1 MMGVVVATAN
11 GRRVEMSS
19 KTKKL
24 LKNQNVF
31 RPELPKEEKKN
42 AGKNRKR

>member
-1 MMGVVVATAN
+1 MAGRVVASYD
-11 GRRVEMSS
+11 GRVMSS

-24 LKNQNVF
+24 IKNQNVY
-31 RPELPKEEKKN
+31 RTELPKEEKKN

>member
-11 GRRVEMSS
+11 GRRVEVSS

-31 RPELPKEEKKN
+31 RAELGVQRNES
-42 AGKNRKR
+42 KNRKR

>member
-1 MMGVVVATAN
+1 MMGKVVATYD
-11 GRRVEMSS
+11 GRVTSS

-31 RPELPKEEKKN
+31 RAELGVQRNES
-42 AGKNRKR
+42 KNRKR

>member
-1 MMGVVVATAN
+1 MMGKVVATYD
-11 GRRVEMSS
+11 GRAMSS
-19 KTKKL
+19 KTNKL

-31 RPELPKEEKKN
+31 RAELPKEEKKN